1 MEEIW
6 KPIDVLDGKYLISN
20 YGNIKDAET
29 GEPAKTVLGHGYV
42 IFNKF
47 TKHLAVHRL
56 VAFAFVP
63 NPHPEEWNTVN
74 HIDECKT
81 NNRADNLEWCSVEY
95 NSKYGT
101 AYERGLQTMER
112 HRKYGYSEDEGKSIS
127 IKITLNK
134 ALVEECKKHHICIA
148 KTVRERAE
156 KVLQE
161 YLEKLERKPLK
172 F

>member
-29 GEPAKTVLGHGYV
+29 GEPAKTVLNHGYV

-63 NPHPEEWNTVN
+63 NPHPELWNVVN
-74 HIDECKT
+74 HKDECKT
-81 NNRADNLEWCSVEY
+81 NNRADNLEWCDDSY
-95 NSKYGT
+95 NVSYGT
-101 AYERGLQTMER
+101 IHERMKQTRDR
-112 HRKYGYSEDEGKSIS
+112 HKLYGYDDSDGDSVRVYVTMS
-127 IKITLNK
+127 K
-134 ALVEECKKHHICIA
+134 ALVDECRKHHINVNKVA
-148 KTVRERAE
+148 RERAE
-156 KVLQE
+156 RVLQE